1 MAALN
6 MTHHRLPSLFAVLFV
21 AGALAAPAHAA
32 EAAADPVT
40 LAQQLLTKLG
50 FNIGEP
56 DGKMGLRTANAIRL
70 FQLQSGM
77 PVTGEITPEL
87 LDQMKRSAG

>member
-1 MAALN
+1 MSEASW
-6 MTHHRLPSLFAVLFV
+6 RR
-21 AGALAAPAHAA
+21 APAKHQDMAPDGA
-32 EAAADPVT
+32 DTEAAADPVT
-40 LAQQLLTKLG
+40 LTQQLLTKLG